1 MSPVWD
7 NLDFNNESGTSEC
20 MVHSG
25 NSTCGVEIKGKNPPN
40 LKVTFKVATNGNA
53 IILGNVCSET
63 DRE

>member
-25 NSTCGVEIKGKNPPN
+25 NSTCGVN
-40 LKVTFKVATNGNA
+40 
-53 IILGNVCSET
+53 IIVRQADNVQVN
-63 DRE
+63 RFLF